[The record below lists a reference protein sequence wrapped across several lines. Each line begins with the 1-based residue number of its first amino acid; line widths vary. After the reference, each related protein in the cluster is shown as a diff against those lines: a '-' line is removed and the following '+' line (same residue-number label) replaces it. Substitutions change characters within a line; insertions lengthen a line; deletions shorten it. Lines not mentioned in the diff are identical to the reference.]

1 LKITD
6 RVEFTTLLTH
16 RNAKKMSETQDS
28 NKKSRIYII
37 LLALLAVV
45 FAVLYFTKSSEVITK
60 TETIDT
66 LTLEQLQ
73 LKSDLQDMLIQYDT
87 MTVQN
92 EQLTAE
98 MLGQQEQIKEM
109 LKQIEKHKDDAY
121 IISKLKKEASTLR
134 DIMKGYL
141 STIDSLNTL
150 NVDLK
155 KDNQFLVQELSQ
167 VKSKAQELETSKKD
181 LENIVATGSVLQAN
195 ELSSIGLRVRNNGKQ
210 TEVNR
215 ADKTEMIR
223 TCMKIGENRISP
235 EGKKDIYLRIISPE
249 GVVLDAG
256 TGEDNRFEFNGV
268 SGKYSIKRVIDYA
281 REEMDLCIFYTVNDP
296 LPTGK
301 FLVEIYEGGML
312 IGKTDLDLK

>member
-1 LKITD
+1 MADNEK
-6 RVEFTTLLTH
+6 
-16 RNAKKMSETQDS
+16 SE
-28 NKKSRIYII
+28 KKSRIII
-37 LLALLAVV
+37 LILALLSIV
-45 FAVLYFTKSSEVITK
+45 FAILYFTKTSEVIEK
-60 TETIDT
+60 TETIDS
-66 LTLEQLQ
+66 LTMEQLQ

-167 VKSKAQELETSKKD
+167 TKAKAQELETSKKD
-181 LENIVATGSVLQAN
+181 LETIVATGSVLQAN
-195 ELSSIGLRVRNNGKQ
+195 ELSVLGLRVRNNGKQ

-223 TCMKIGENRISP
+223 TCMKIAENRISP

-268 SGKYSIKRVIDYA
+268 SGKYSIKRVIDYT
-281 REEMDLCIFYTVNDP
+281 RDEMDLCIFYTVNEP

-301 FLVEIYEGGML
+301 FLVEIYESGTL

>member
-1 LKITD
+1 MT
-6 RVEFTTLLTH
+6 
-16 RNAKKMSETQDS
+16 ETQNS
-28 NKKSRIYII
+28 NKKSRILII
-37 LLALLAVV
+37 ILALLSIV
-45 FAVLYFTKSSEVITK
+45 FAVLYFTKSSEVITQ

-66 LTLEQLQ
+66 LSMEQLQ

-167 VKSKAQELETSKKD
+167 VKSKANELETSKKD
-181 LENIVATGSVLQAN
+181 LESIVATGSVLQAN
-195 ELSSIGLRVRNNGKQ
+195 ELSSVGLRVRNNGKQ

-235 EGKKDIYLRIISPE
+235 VGKKDIYLRIISPE

-268 SGKYSIKRVIDYA
+268 SGKYSIKRVIEYN
-281 REEMDLCIFYTVNDP
+281 REETDLCIFYTVNTA

-301 FLVEIYEGGML
+301 FLVEIYESGTL
-312 IGKTDLDLK
+312 IGKTDLDMK